1 MRHSLATE
9 GSATEQEGGRK
20 GFKTFN
26 ARARSGY
33 GIVFKFK
40 NGSQR
45 LFEYS
50 DLVDAE
56 YNPDLG
62 GIMLEGI
69 GKRVTVIGTN
79 LITLFEDIAD
89 HRLGEVTEQHEPV
102 HMEAAVAKTGEAYI
116 RQLIWERLTG

>member
-1 MRHSLATE
+1 MRPSLAIE
-9 GSATEQEGGRK
+9 GSANEQDGARK
-20 GFKTFN
+20 GYRTFN
-26 ARARSGY
+26 AKTRSGY

-69 GKRVTVIGTN
+69 GKRITLIGTN
-79 LITLFEDIAD
+79 LVSLFEEIAD

-102 HMEAAVAKTGEAYI
+102 HMEAAVAKTGEPYI
-116 RQLIWERLTG
+116 RQLIWERLGG

>member
-1 MRHSLATE
+1 MRHSLATD
-9 GSATEQEGGRK
+9 GPATEQDGGRK
-20 GFKTFN
+20 GYKTFN
-26 ARARSGY
+26 ARTRNGY

-56 YNPDLG
+56 YSPDLG

-69 GKRVTVIGTN
+69 GKRITLLGTN
-79 LITLFEDIAD
+79 LIGLFEDIAD

-102 HMEAAVAKTGEAYI
+102 LMEAALAKEGEPYI
-116 RQLIWERLTG
+116 RQMIWERLTG